1 MINNIKKAYDIL
13 RNYQGS
19 NKQILFYQKLNKY
32 HELQITDFAIKYII
46 QNENYK
52 TKHVNKIVKISADFG
67 ILLRDKYSIDFA
79 PKVLFINDIIGEINN
94 SYHCYAQYRKSVPLQ
109 LMYVNKNYIL
119 SPIENDSNIEKAID
133 FDKYDNLTSNIGR
146 SLKDHQKTAV
156 NFLLSH
162 KKCILADSQGL
173 GKTASA
179 IIASLE
185 GGFDKILIITTKSM
199 KTTWKKEIEYYV
211 SSDNIAIISGSTW
224 IGNKKF
230 TIINYDI
237 MKNFYH
243 VPEEPVR
250 EQRKEII
257 DGKIIT
263 RVVPVMIKD
272 KRTGELVPKMK
283 KSMRKSKIEK
293 AISESVLFKS
303 NFDCIIIDEVQKLSN
318 NKSTR
323 YKTIY
328 DFLKKSHPKS
338 IFLLTGTPLTN
349 RPLNLYRILM
359 LIDAEITKDYK
370 YYCKRYCNGR
380 EITLKKNNKT
390 IMLNNGASHLDELR
404 EKIKH
409 LYIRRLQSEI
419 PGMVNKSI
427 FTKYYNLDDRQKQ
440 EYNKLWNDYVKSQE
454 ENGNYDS
461 ESYRQLVE
469 GIIVR
474 QYLAKEMAKN
484 TIDLADD
491 QIEYGIKVI
500 IVCTF
505 QDEISI
511 FKNYYK
517 EKAVVYDGKMSI
529 KEKDEAVT
537 KFMSDPSVMVFIGQ
551 IIACGVGLTLT
562 SSNFLIFNSYSWVAA
577 DNLQVQ
583 DRIYR
588 LTQTKDVTCIYQLFT
603 DSISQHMF
611 EKVMQK
617 ELIMNA
623 TIKSEQEKH
632 NMK

>member
-1 MINNIKKAYDIL
+1 MINNIKKVYNIL
-13 RNYQGS
+13 QNYQGD
-19 NKQILFYQKLNKY
+19 NNQILFYQKLNKCNKF
-32 HELQITDFAIKYII
+32 QITEFAIKYII
-46 QNENYK
+46 QNENYQ
-52 TKHVNKIVKISADFG
+52 TKHINKIVKISADFG
-67 ILLRDKYSIDFA
+67 VFLRDKYSIDFT
-79 PKVLFINDIIGEINN
+79 PKVLFIGDIIGEINN
-94 SYHCYAQYRKSVPLQ
+94 SYHCYVQYRKSVPLQ
-109 LMYVNKNYIL
+109 LIYINKRYIL
-119 SPIENDSNIEKAID
+119 SPLENNENTVKIID
-133 FDKYDNLTSNIGR
+133 FDKYDNLTNNIGR
-146 SLKDHQKTAV
+146 KLKEHQKTAV
-156 NFLLSH
+156 EFLLSN

-179 IIASLE
+179 IIAALE
-185 GGFDKILIITTKSM
+185 GGFHKILIITTKSM

-211 SSDNIAIISGSTW
+211 DSNDIAIIYGSKW
-224 IGNKKF
+224 IEDKKF

-237 MKNFYH
+237 MRNFYH
-243 VPEEPVR
+243 VPEDIVC
-250 EQRKEII
+250 EQKEEII
-257 DGKIIT
+257 NGKIIT
-263 RVVPVMIKD
+263 HIVPVMVKD

-283 KSMRKSKIEK
+283 KSTRKSEIKK
-293 AISESVLFKS
+293 AISESVLFNS
-303 NFDCIIIDEVQKLSN
+303 YFDCIIIDEVQKLSN
-318 NKSTR
+318 NKSIR

-328 DFLKKSHPKS
+328 DFLKKSYPKS

-359 LIDAEITKDYK
+359 LINAEITKDYR

-419 PGMVNKSI
+419 PGMVNKSV
-427 FTKYYNLDDRQKQ
+427 FTKYYNLDDSQKQ
-440 EYNKLWNDYVKSQE
+440 EYDKLWDDYVKSQE
-454 ENGNYDS
+454 ENGNYES
-461 ESYRQLVE
+461 ENYRQLVE
-469 GIIVR
+469 GILVR

-484 TIDLADD
+484 TIDLAND

-529 KEKDEAVT
+529 KEKDEAVN

-617 ELIMNA
+617 ELIMNT

-632 NMK
+632 AM